1 MAGEVFIS
9 RHAGSPA
16 SPFLSTALN
25 TSRDGLIN
33 YWDGRGRSVKPFPA
47 DASYLEDVRDPTKAM
62 ILDCELRSRLAV
74 LGSANKSGSV
84 TDGKAKLVYLHDVK
98 GTPKSQIL
106 VKLKRPKEKYFKDQ
120 LRWVRAYADLRADR
134 MPEIQVQLSD
144 MLSFFGAHAYLD
156 NGRRSKTLLYLSVT
170 LSVAIHVAALMKYRL
185 RQKRPIDYAA
195 EVQPI
200 IQTPD
205 HSTFPA
211 GHSIE
216 AFAVATVLHRF
227 MIGSLAGE
235 IGNVKFGKEEAPL
248 PFLLAHRIATNRVVA
263 GVHFPIDCRAGAYIG
278 VVLGELIY
286 NLGASAC
293 KDSSDAQAEVL
304 RELRVQK
311 CNPKTKWGHSHDTPD
326 FLLSDFGELSEK
338 GDVTELVGGFAPL
351 SIARHLWNEA
361 NQEW

>member
-1 MAGEVFIS
+1 
-9 RHAGSPA
+9 
-16 SPFLSTALN
+16 
-25 TSRDGLIN
+25 
-33 YWDGRGRSVKPFPA
+33 
-47 DASYLEDVRDPTKAM
+47 
-62 ILDCELRSRLAV
+62 
-74 LGSANKSGSV
+74 
-84 TDGKAKLVYLHDVK
+84 
-98 GTPKSQIL
+98 
-106 VKLKRPKEKYFKDQ
+106 
-120 LRWVRAYADLRADR
+120 
-134 MPEIQVQLSD
+134 

-170 LSVAIHVAALMKYRL
+170 LSVAIHVAALMKYNL

-227 MIGSLAGE
+227 MKRSLAGD
-235 IGNVKFGKEEAPL
+235 IGKVKFGTEEAPL
-248 PFLLAHRIATNRVVA
+248 PFLLAHRIGVNRVVS

-278 VVLGELIY
+278 VILGELIY

-293 KDSSDAQAEVL
+293 EDANDPKAEAP
-304 RELRVQK
+304 RKLRVQK
-311 CNPKTKWGHSHDTPD
+311 SNPRRYWGYSDSTPD
-326 FLLSDFGELSEK
+326 FLPSEFLELSQEK
-338 GDVTELVGGFAPL
+338 DVTELKGGFAPL